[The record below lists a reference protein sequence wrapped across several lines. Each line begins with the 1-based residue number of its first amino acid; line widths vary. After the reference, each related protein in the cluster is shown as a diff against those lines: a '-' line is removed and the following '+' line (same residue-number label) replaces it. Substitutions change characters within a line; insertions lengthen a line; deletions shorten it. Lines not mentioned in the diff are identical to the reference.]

1 LKHLHLPLL
10 AVLATLLCAPRP
22 TLAGPYAD
30 DMAKCMVNAT
40 SPADRTLL
48 VKWLFSLVT
57 LHPDLQS
64 MAAVTPKQRDELARQ
79 AAALLQRLLT
89 ESCQKETRAALH
101 NEGQQTIE
109 YAFTVLGQVAGR
121 GMMGDPRVAAG
132 ARDVEKYLD
141 EKKIKALSAG
151 AD

>member
-1 LKHLHLPLL
+1 LKRLHLTLL
-10 AVLATLLCAPRP
+10 AVLATLLCTPRP

-30 DMAKCMVNAT
+30 DMAKCMVNST

-64 MAAVTPKQRDELARQ
+64 MAAVTPKQRDDLTRQ
-79 AAALLQRLLT
+79 ASALLQRLLT
-89 ESCQKETRAALH
+89 ESCQKETRAALR

-121 GMMGDPRVAAG
+121 GMMGDPRVADG
-132 ARDVEKYLD
+132 ARAVEKYLD
-141 EKKIKALSAG
+141 EKKIKALTAG
-151 AD
+151 G